1 MYRIYVDKQR
11 SSGNIAWDND
21 QAWEQWGLFT
31 GDRNDAIRYLQ
42 DLVKR
47 LKKEP
52 YLAPR
57 FEGEEPLPGLEA
69 PQ

>member
-1 MYRIYVDKQR
+1 MYRIYVDKQKP
-11 SSGNIAWDND
+11 GEHNTWDD
-21 QAWEQWGLFT
+21 TWEQWGLFT